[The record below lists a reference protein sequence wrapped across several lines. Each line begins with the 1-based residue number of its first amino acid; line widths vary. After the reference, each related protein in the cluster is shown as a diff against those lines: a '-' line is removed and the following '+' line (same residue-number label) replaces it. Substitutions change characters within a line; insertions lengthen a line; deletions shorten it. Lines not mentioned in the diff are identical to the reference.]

1 MAVEEHLTSITIKV
15 LALPIMNGYSCLC
28 GFAYIS
34 SMSRDISNLRKFVSP
49 EIIFGV
55 GARKSAA
62 NYAKTFGARKV
73 LIVSDP
79 GVVAAGWMDDVAQ
92 CLAEEDIEYVTF
104 SQVSPN
110 PRAEEVMLGAQVYQ
124 EHNCNVI
131 VAVGGGSPM
140 DCAKGI
146 GIVSANG
153 RHILDYEGIDTIQ
166 IPIPPLIFIPTTAGT
181 SADVSQFAII
191 SDPIERVKISIVSKA
206 VVPDVALIDPET
218 TMTMDPFL
226 SACTGIDA
234 LVHSIEAFVSTGAG
248 PLTDMHALDAM
259 RLINGNIAQLV
270 ANPADI
276 YLREQIMLGS
286 MKAGLAFSNAILGAV
301 HAMSHSLGGYLDLP
315 HGLCNA
321 MLLEHVIDFN
331 YQEADERFKVVAAT
345 MGIETQ
351 GLSSKQIQKRLMQRV
366 IDLKQEVGLTQKLE
380 ESGVKVTDIPI
391 LTDHA
396 LLDPCILTNPR
407 KSNKRDV
414 EVVYE
419 EAL

>member
-1 MAVEEHLTSITIKV
+1 M
-15 LALPIMNGYSCLC
+15 M
-28 GFAYIS
+28 S
-34 SMSRDISNLRKFVSP
+34 SDISNLRKFVSP

-55 GARKSAA
+55 GARKSVA
-62 NYAKTFGARKV
+62 NYARTFGARKV
-73 LIVSDP
+73 LVVSDP
-79 GVVAAGWMDDVAQ
+79 GVVAAGWLDEICNLLSEA
-92 CLAEEDIEYVTF
+92 DIEYTTF
-104 SQVSPN
+104 TEVSPN
-110 PRAEEVMLGAQVYQ
+110 PRANEVMSGAQVYQ
-124 EHNCNVI
+124 EAQCNVI
-131 VAVGGGSPM
+131 VAIGGGSPM

-153 RHILDYEGIDTIQ
+153 KHILDYEGIDTIHL
-166 IPIPPLIFIPTTAGT
+166 PIPPLIFIPTTAGT

-191 SDPIERVKISIVSKA
+191 SDPIEKIKISIVSKA
-206 VVPDVALIDPET
+206 VVPDVSLIDPET
-218 TMTMDPFL
+218 TITMDPFL

-234 LVHSIEAFVSTGAG
+234 LVHAIEAFVSTGSG

-259 RLINGNIAQLV
+259 RLINENIVTLV
-270 ANPADI
+270 ANPHDI
-276 YLREQIMLGS
+276 KTREQIMLGS

-331 YQEADERFKVVAAT
+331 YKEAHERFKVVAET
-345 MGIETQ
+345 LGIDTR
-351 GLSSKQIQKRLMQRV
+351 GLNTAQIQSRLMNTV
-366 IDLKQEVGLTQKLE
+366 ITLKKDVGLTQKMA
-380 ESGVKVTDIPI
+380 ESGVHISDIPI
-391 LTDHA
+391 LSDHA

-414 EVVYE
+414 AAVYE

>member
-1 MAVEEHLTSITIKV
+1 
-15 LALPIMNGYSCLC
+15 MNGYSCLC

-92 CLAEEDIEYVTF
+92 SLAEEDIEYVTF

-259 RLINGNIAQLV
+259 RLINGNITQLV

-276 YLREQIMLGS
+276 YFREQIMLGS

-380 ESGVKVTDIPI
+380 ESGVKMTDIPI

>member
-1 MAVEEHLTSITIKV
+1 M
-15 LALPIMNGYSCLC
+15 
-28 GFAYIS
+28 S
-34 SMSRDISNLRKFVSP
+34 SDISNLRKFVSP

-55 GARKSAA
+55 GARKSVS

-73 LIVSDP
+73 LLVSDP
-79 GVVAAGWMDDVAQ
+79 GVVEAGWLQDISD
-92 CLAEEDIEYVTF
+92 LLSEDDIEHVIFTE
-104 SQVSPN
+104 VSPN
-110 PRAEEVMLGAQVYQ
+110 PRAEEVMKGAEVYR

-131 VAVGGGSPM
+131 IAVGGGSPM

-153 RHILDYEGIDTIQ
+153 KHILDYEGIDTIDM
-166 IPIPPLIFIPTTAGT
+166 PIPPLVFIPTTAGT

-191 SDPIERVKISIVSKA
+191 SDPVEKVKISIVSKA

-226 SACTGIDA
+226 SACTGVDA
-234 LVHSIEAFVSTGAG
+234 LVHAIEAFVSTGSG

-259 RLINGNIAQLV
+259 RLINDNIVALV
-270 ANPADI
+270 KNPADI
-276 YLREQIMLGS
+276 ELREQIMLGS

-321 MLLEHVIDFN
+321 MLLEHVIDYNFK
-331 YQEADERFKVVAAT
+331 EAEDRFKVVADT
-345 MGIETQ
+345 LNIDSR
-351 GLSSKQIQKRLMQRV
+351 GLSTIQLQKRLMDQV
-366 IDLKQEVGLTQKLE
+366 INLKTEVGLSQKLA
-380 ESGVKVTDIPI
+380 ESGVHITDIPM
-391 LTDHA
+391 LSHHA

-414 EVVYE
+414 EAVYE